1 MPRERSREERKRLR
15 IGELA
20 AEAGLTPQAIRY
32 YESRG
37 LLGPSEREGKGYR
50 YYGDEELHRLKKLQT
65 LQSLGLSLD
74 DIASV
79 LPLYYADPSGIA
91 GKKKIIELL
100 HRQLAETDKK
110 LAAIQTFRDELLRNI
125 AKFELYLKEATRR

>member
-1 MPRERSREERKRLR
+1 MPEKKKRFR

-20 AEAGLTPQAIRY
+20 AEVGLTPQAIRF

-37 LLGPSEREGKGYR
+37 LLGPSERAGKGYR
-50 YYGDEELHRLKKLQT
+50 YYGDLELARVKKLQT
-65 LQSLGLSLD
+65 LQSMGLSLE
-74 DIASV
+74 DIAHV
-79 LPLYYADPSGIA
+79 LPLYYADPTGVA

-100 HRQLAETDKK
+100 RRQLEETDKK

-125 AKFELYLKEATRR
+125 TKFELFLKQSTPR

>member
-1 MPRERSREERKRLR
+1 MPEKKRFR

-20 AEAGLTPQAIRY
+20 AEVGLTPQAIRF
-32 YESRG
+32 YETRG

-50 YYGDEELHRLKKLQT
+50 YYGEDELARLKKLQA
-65 LQSLGLSLD
+65 LQALGLSLD
-74 DIASV
+74 DIAHV
-79 LPLYYADPSGIA
+79 LPLYYADPTGVA

-100 HRQLAETDKK
+100 RRQLEETDRK

-125 AKFELYLKEATRR
+125 AKYELFLKQASRR